1 MVPVT
6 PYSPHLEER
15 DPLVVMRETIPAFA
29 AVLSGLSAEAWERP
43 IAPGK
48 WSVRKVM
55 IHLAQTEL
63 ALGTRAR
70 MALTREHYAAQS
82 FDQDRWLALESG
94 MSDADAL
101 GLFTALAT
109 ANLSLYATLD
119 EAARQTS
126 LTHDEYGPMTVDW
139 IIHQEAGHQ
148 VHHYKQLRPLN
159 LDVRR

>member
-94 MSDADAL
+94 MRCWTSWL
-101 GLFTALAT
+101 VTTAEIRSSRPPLPWSA
-109 ANLSLYATLD
+109 
-119 EAARQTS
+119 
-126 LTHDEYGPMTVDW
+126 GP
-139 IIHQEAGHQ
+139 
-148 VHHYKQLRPLN
+148 P
-159 LDVRR
+159 RRA